1 MTTNNDTD
9 EKLSSDVQRVIAYI
23 YSKDVVHYSELM
35 KLLNVSRKK
44 VPDYLDLV
52 EQALQGTDV
61 KLVRKRNVGIY
72 FEGDF
77 EKFKQRFQDES
88 QLLNLDAIGRENLIL
103 LRLLIA
109 TREFTMAELCQRFFI
124 SGSTLDRDIRL
135 IKPRLAK
142 AHLELTSN
150 NHGLYVKGS
159 ERDKRNI
166 ASTIIAKYWR
176 ESVKEN
182 LRVVNFPDSLND
194 LIDKE
199 SLVKVQRVL
208 HRLQR
213 QTGISFTEYQY
224 QSLLIHICISTLRI
238 KDNRFLQDSNYGANK
253 FCSETTVLVRLLEEE
268 LNIHIPDTER
278 EYLNIHILAAKKNR
292 IEVTDFEQHT
302 QLNSKLQTI
311 SDFLNYELTD
321 ADDQLINDLS
331 IHLEPALHRFQ
342 VGLQA
347 FNPYTR
353 EIIKLYP
360 QAFEMAFELSQ
371 AIDKRFVVRMDK
383 NEIAYLALHFE
394 AFIERKQPNTA
405 TQNTVSIVV
414 ICSTGMGTAR
424 LLTQRIR
431 RYFSQLVTIKRV
443 ISVSELLRTKI
454 SEDLVVSTLPLEIPD
469 KQVIVIEPFFS
480 QDERELLKKQIIE
493 IRKRKQAGSNAFIK
507 LLNKKMIFANGTL
520 DNQTAVINYVG
531 RQLIRNNFANQGV
544 IEAALEREQVA
555 STVIEKGLAAIPH
568 TASQYILNSSISIY
582 VNPAGITWG
591 DDRIKVVFFIGFSD
605 QDLKTLSL
613 DEVYKYFDRLL
624 ASKKTMSEIVAAKS
638 SEQIIEVIHQFY
650 Q

>member
-1 MTTNNDTD
+1 VTTNNDTD

-311 SDFLNYELTD
+311 SDFLNYEL
-321 ADDQLINDLS
+321 
-331 IHLEPALHRFQ
+331 
-342 VGLQA
+342 
-347 FNPYTR
+347 Y
-353 EIIKLYP
+353 K
-360 QAFEMAFELSQ
+360 
-371 AIDKRFVVRMDK
+371 KK
-383 NEIAYLALHFE
+383 
-394 AFIERKQPNTA
+394 
-405 TQNTVSIVV
+405 IVV
-414 ICSTGMGTAR
+414 S
-424 LLTQRIR
+424 
-431 RYFSQLVTIKRV
+431 
-443 ISVSELLRTKI
+443 
-454 SEDLVVSTLPLEIPD
+454 
-469 KQVIVIEPFFS
+469 
-480 QDERELLKKQIIE
+480 
-493 IRKRKQAGSNAFIK
+493 
-507 LLNKKMIFANGTL
+507 
-520 DNQTAVINYVG
+520 
-531 RQLIRNNFANQGV
+531 
-544 IEAALEREQVA
+544 
-555 STVIEKGLAAIPH
+555 
-568 TASQYILNSSISIY
+568 
-582 VNPAGITWG
+582 
-591 DDRIKVVFFIGFSD
+591 
-605 QDLKTLSL
+605 
-613 DEVYKYFDRLL
+613 
-624 ASKKTMSEIVAAKS
+624 
-638 SEQIIEVIHQFY
+638 
-650 Q
+650 